1 MSLGRSNTDEDIAVV
16 LRELP
21 EIIKKLRAITAF
33 HPEG

>member
-1 MSLGRSNTDEDIAVV
+1 MSLGRSNTEEDIDVV

-21 EIIKKLRAITAF
+21 EIIAKLRSISAF